1 MKHGDKLL
9 SIPLYDPPTHM
20 YSRSTNNY
28 DSMSRADIEVI
39 VESSFW
45 LGSPRTSVGTFE
57 D

>member
-45 LGSPRTSVGTFE
+45 LGSP
-57 D
+57 